1 MHELSIT
8 GALLDAVRVE
18 ADARPGMRVREVG
31 VLLGELAGVDGSAL
45 SFCFDALVAGTP
57 LAGAALHIEICPRL
71 HRCRACTEEFVV
83 VDYRTA
89 CPACDSPDTVCI
101 GGEEL
106 RIAYLELEET

>member
-31 VLLGELAGVDGSAL
+31 VLLGELAGVDESAL
-45 SFCFDALVAGTP
+45 SFCFDALVAGTS
-57 LAGAALHIEICPRL
+57 LVGAALHIETRPRR
-71 HRCRACTEEFVV
+71 HRCRACAEDFVV

-89 CPACDSPDTVCI
+89 CPACGSPDTACI
-101 GGEEL
+101 GGDEL
-106 RIAYLELEET
+106 ELAYLELEET